1 MTAQTLQN
9 TTKSQNQNPQNPHLQ
24 NQIFD
29 SKSIQSTQNQPTQTN
44 NLQNLAQNLPSK
56 SLANSLTNPPANSP
70 ANLIPNPLLTKTKIR
85 EILHARNNEW
95 HYASLSSL
103 PHPYTLKDCEMA
115 SQCLAKAIA
124 KHKQI
129 LIIGDYDVDGIVASV
144 VMMRFFY
151 ALGYTN
157 VRYIIPNRFRD
168 GYGVSK
174 QILEQNPSEIVITVD
189 NGISAFEVADF
200 CAKQKRTLII
210 TDHHLPKMQDSKQ
223 ILPNA
228 DFVINPMRSDCG
240 FPQKEICGALVAWY
254 LCAGIKIA
262 LQNNLQNN
270 LQENLH
276 ENSQK
281 DFQKDFQKNSALES
295 NKATTNSAKSNEAIY
310 LQNNIKSLDLAPL
323 LEFVLL
329 ATIADMMPLKHIN
342 KTIVLY
348 GIKRIK
354 TSHFPCINALKTL
367 LKTPF
372 FTASDISFSITPL
385 LNAAGRMGEGR
396 IASEFLL
403 DSSEV
408 SLEMLK
414 SINEERKKCAKDTLE
429 SALQNLRT
437 YPSALI
443 TLGQWNEGVLGIV
456 ASKLAKQFNKCAFVL
471 TKTHKEG
478 SKHPTNNNLKEQ
490 DLAECDLRAQDL
502 AGQGLKEQDLAGQ
515 NLHIANENVSILKGS
530 ARSVGNANIVDLLNG
545 AQDMMENFG
554 GHKNAAGLTLKE
566 ERYEDFCAY
575 LEGYKIVD
583 DSDKAECDECLG
595 EVDSME
601 IDIELLEILESFEP
615 YGQGNPK
622 PIFIATLQV
631 ECVEIIKDLHRK
643 ITFMPLDFA
652 LKSSNTCSTESNQ
665 DFDAT
670 KSQDFAQNYRQ
681 DSSLVSL
688 KAMYFFCEKQI
699 QKGDILSIRF
709 SLQRDAFSGKATMII
724 IDCWQI

>member
-1 MTAQTLQN
+1 MTAQTSQ
-9 TTKSQNQNPQNPHLQ
+9 TTTNPQNQILQ
-24 NQIFD
+24 NPP
-29 SKSIQSTQNQPTQTN
+29 K
-44 NLQNLAQNLPSK
+44 NLFA
-56 SLANSLTNPPANSP
+56 NPP
-70 ANLIPNPLLTKTKIR
+70 LTKTKIR
-85 EILHARNNEW
+85 EILHNRNKKW
-95 HYASLSSL
+95 DYTSLSSL
-103 PHPYTLKDCEMA
+103 PNPYTLKDCELA

-151 ALGYTN
+151 ALGYAN

-189 NGISAFEVADF
+189 NGINAFEAADF

-210 TDHHLPKMQDSKQ
+210 TDHHLPKMQESKQ

-228 DFVINPMRSDCG
+228 DFVINPMQSDCG

-262 LQNNLQNN
+262 LQKNLQNN
-270 LQENLH
+270 LQENLQ
-276 ENSQK
+276 ENT
-281 DFQKDFQKNSALES
+281 QKNAQENLHKNLHKHLQANPQKSSATASSQANPNELES
-295 NKATTNSAKSNEAIY
+295 SA
-310 LQNNIKSLDLAPL
+310 IKSLDLAPL
-323 LEFVLL
+323 LEFVML

-348 GIKRIK
+348 GIKRLK
-354 TSHFPCINALKTL
+354 TSHFPCINALKSL

-372 FTASDISFSITPL
+372 ITASDISFSITPL

-408 SLEMLK
+408 SLGMLK
-414 SINEERKKCAKDTLE
+414 SINDERKKCAKDTLE
-429 SALQNLRT
+429 SALKNLQT

-443 TLGQWNEGVLGIV
+443 ALGQWNEGVLGIV

-471 TKTHKEG
+471 TKTHKDGCQNPADE
-478 SKHPTNNNLKEQ
+478 NLKEQ
-490 DLAECDLRAQDL
+490 DLQKQSLRAQDL
-502 AGQGLKEQDLAGQ
+502 AEWDLGAQDLAGQ
-515 NLHIANENVSILKGS
+515 NLANENITILKGS
-530 ARSVGNANIVDLLNG
+530 ARSVGNANVVDLLSG

-554 GHKNAAGLTLKE
+554 GHKNAAGLTLKA

-575 LEGYKIVD
+575 VEGYKTTDI
-583 DSDKAECDECLG
+583 SDMAECDECLG
-595 EVDSME
+595 EIDSRE
-601 IDIELLEILESFEP
+601 IGVELLEILECFEP

-631 ECVEIIKDLHRK
+631 ECVEIIKEVHRK
-643 ITFMPLDFA
+643 ITFKPLD
-652 LKSSNTCSTESNQ
+652 LKSSNACTIELNQ
-665 DFDAT
+665 NLDSK

-681 DSSLVSL
+681 DSSLDSL

-699 QKGDILSIRF
+699 KKGEILTAKF
-709 SLQRDAFSGKATMII
+709 TLQRDAFSGKATMII

>member
-1 MTAQTLQN
+1 MTAQTSQT

-29 SKSIQSTQNQPTQTN
+29 SKSTQNKPNQTN
-44 NLQNLAQNLPSK
+44 DLQNLAQNPPQNLLTN
-56 SLANSLTNPPANSP
+56 SLANPPANPP

-103 PHPYTLKDCEMA
+103 PHPYALKDCELA

-124 KHKQI
+124 QHKQI

-144 VMMRFFY
+144 VMMRFFH

-174 QILEQNPSEIVITVD
+174 QILEQNPSEVVITVD

-281 DFQKDFQKNSALES
+281 SSAIKSSQASPNERES
-295 NKATTNSAKSNEAIY
+295 SA
-310 LQNNIKSLDLAPL
+310 IKSLDLAPL

-429 SALQNLRT
+429 SALQNMRT

-443 TLGQWNEGVLGIV
+443 ALGQWNEGVLGIV
-456 ASKLAKQFNKCAFVL
+456 ASKLARQFNKCAFVL

-490 DLAECDLRAQDL
+490 DLKTQDL

-515 NLHIANENVSILKGS
+515 NPQIANENVSILKGS
-530 ARSVGNANIVDLLNG
+530 ARSMGNANIVDLLSG

-575 LEGYKIVD
+575 LEGYKIID
-583 DSDKAECDECLG
+583 DSDMAECDECLG
-595 EVDSME
+595 EVDSRE

-615 YGQGNPK
+615 YGHGNPK
-622 PIFIATLQV
+622 PIFRATLQV
-631 ECVEIIKDLHRK
+631 ECVEIIKELHRK
-643 ITFMPLDFA
+643 ITFKPLDFA
-652 LKSSNTCSTESNQ
+652 LKSSNTCPTKSNQ

-681 DSSLVSL
+681 DFSLDSL

-709 SLQRDAFSGKATMII
+709 SLQRDAFSGKATLI
-724 IDCWQI
+724 IDEII